1 VGRIRWEVLAIAAA
15 VALAPIGCSSPQP
28 ESGALER
35 VDGGTRI
42 TVPVL
47 WADPAAGLG
56 GVEPALVWVGDDAAT
71 DFRVELQDLQAKGAG
86 AAWQAASATAAV
98 VGALYSGRDPREVDV
113 WFSVTGPID
122 GPSAG
127 AFLTVGIL
135 AALREVPL
143 IPGVTMTGAV
153 SPDGTISAVGGVGL
167 KLRAAAEAGYDT
179 VLLPPGNTMLK
190 VRGSGETISA
200 VDAGRDLGLQVRH
213 VATISDAYGEL
224 TGTALTP
231 GASTPYVLPAAVLAA
246 GEQSARELIS
256 EATDLSARMSPD
268 AADRSVV
275 LADLAD
281 AEARLR
287 AGDVATAYALAVE
300 AVLLA
305 GRAVTIDQFTTV
317 LAEQGVDAAR
327 ALLEDEVATA
337 LAAAQT
343 ALTDGSDVT
352 GLGLEQVVSLPTAL
366 TWAAYSRA
374 ALQGLAASAR
384 DLDTDAQILAAAAV
398 LSEGRETVM
407 YLQPDALDVVRAM
420 PSRLL
425 PSDDWGAN
433 YLAGYTGFMARAAEA
448 NSAYIADVVLPSIP
462 SASVGIDDVRSIAPI
477 LEQLGSARAARAET
491 LQDLSREVQDAA
503 VAITDFVASTAFI
516 TATQGFEVAGFNM
529 VTAAPTVADELAVQ
543 ASFDELR
550 GIIDASTAAAAASGL
565 DAGYPAW
572 SAQWGSAALVAL
584 SERDRMGAG
593 VVLAFN
599 ELAYDVIN
607 LKMLSAS
614 VLDQRPRAAS

>member
-1 VGRIRWEVLAIAAA
+1 
-15 VALAPIGCSSPQP
+15 
-28 ESGALER
+28 
-35 VDGGTRI
+35 
-42 TVPVL
+42 
-47 WADPAAGLG
+47 
-56 GVEPALVWVGDDAAT
+56 
-71 DFRVELQDLQAKGAG
+71 
-86 AAWQAASATAAV
+86 
-98 VGALYSGRDPREVDV
+98 
-113 WFSVTGPID
+113 
-122 GPSAG
+122 
-127 AFLTVGIL
+127 
-135 AALREVPL
+135 
-143 IPGVTMTGAV
+143 
-153 SPDGTISAVGGVGL
+153 
-167 KLRAAAEAGYDT
+167 
-179 VLLPPGNTMLK
+179 
-190 VRGSGETISA
+190 
-200 VDAGRDLGLQVRH
+200 
-213 VATISDAYGEL
+213 
-224 TGTALTP
+224 
-231 GASTPYVLPAAVLAA
+231 
-246 GEQSARELIS
+246 
-256 EATDLSARMSPD
+256 
-268 AADRSVV
+268 
-275 LADLAD
+275 
-281 AEARLR
+281 
-287 AGDVATAYALAVE
+287 
-300 AVLLA
+300 
-305 GRAVTIDQFTTV
+305 
-317 LAEQGVDAAR
+317 
-327 ALLEDEVATA
+327 
-337 LAAAQT
+337 
-343 ALTDGSDVT
+343 
-352 GLGLEQVVSLPTAL
+352 
-366 TWAAYSRA
+366 
-374 ALQGLAASAR
+374 
-384 DLDTDAQILAAAAV
+384 
-398 LSEGRETVM
+398 M